1 MSYGLTRY
9 QLILA
14 CVVFSVWCWSAYE
27 PASRGIWLLEN
38 ILVLVFVPLLF
49 LIGRYFRLSNI
60 SYTLIALYLSL
71 HLIGAHYTYAET
83 PIGDWIAHLLNTDRN
98 MYDRFVHF
106 SFGFLLAYPMR
117 EAFIRI
123 ARARGLWGYYIPVD
137 ITFAFSACYEI
148 FEWLAMAYLGETSTA
163 LFLATQN
170 DIWDAQK
177 DMTAAGLGAILMM
190 LIVLAVNWYYD
201 RDFVYELL
209 DEESRTQDVPLGEQ
223 KISHVLTRKKPQGL
237 FKD

>member
-1 MSYGLTRY
+1 M
-9 QLILA
+9 
-14 CVVFSVWCWSAYE
+14 
-27 PASRGIWLLEN
+27 
-38 ILVLVFVPLLF
+38 
-49 LIGRYFRLSNI
+49 
-60 SYTLIALYLSL
+60 
-71 HLIGAHYTYAET
+71 GAHYTYAET
-83 PIGDWIAHLLNTDRN
+83 PLGYWIGELFGMERN

-148 FEWLAMAYLGETSTA
+148 FEWLAMAILGESSTL
-163 LFLATQN
+163 LFLAAQN

-177 DMTAAGLGAILMM
+177 DMTAAGIGAILMM
-190 LIVLAVNWYYD
+190 LIVIAVNWYYD

-209 DEESRTQDVPLGEQ
+209 DEESRTPEVPIGEQ
-223 KISHVLTRKKPQGL
+223 KISHVLNRKKESTL
-237 FKD
+237 FTDTQ

>member
-1 MSYGLTRY
+1 MMIRSMTRY
-9 QLILA
+9 HFFLA
-14 CVVFSVWCWSAYE
+14 TIVLAVWCWSAYD
-27 PASRGIWLLEN
+27 PTSRGVWILEN
-38 ILVLVFVPLLF
+38 ILVLIFVPCLYI
-49 LIGRYFRLSNI
+49 IGRYFRLSHI
-60 SYTLIALYLSL
+60 SYTLIALYLCL
-71 HLIGAHYTYAET
+71 HLMGAHYTYVET
-83 PIGDWIAHLLNTDRN
+83 PFGYWLGDILGMERN

-148 FEWLAMAYLGETSTA
+148 FEWLAMAFLGEQSTL
-163 LFLATQN
+163 LFLAAQN

-209 DEESRTQDVPLGEQ
+209 DEDSRTPEVPLGEQ
-223 KISHVLTRKKPQGL
+223 KISHVLTRKKGS
-237 FKD
+237 

>member
-1 MSYGLTRY
+1 MTRY
-9 QLILA
+9 HIFLA
-14 CVVFSVWCWSAYE
+14 SVVLAVWCWSAYI
-27 PASRGIWLLEN
+27 PTSRSVWILEN
-38 ILVLVFVPLLF
+38 ILVLVFVPCLYA
-49 LIGRYFRLSNI
+49 IGRYFRLSNI
-60 SYTLIALYLSL
+60 SYTLIALYLCL
-71 HLIGAHYTYAET
+71 HLMGAHYTYVET
-83 PIGDWIAHLLNTDRN
+83 PFGYWLGDMLGIERN

-148 FEWLAMAYLGETSTA
+148 FEWLAMAFLGEQSTL
-163 LFLATQN
+163 LFLAAQN

-177 DMTAAGLGAILMM
+177 DMTAAGVGAIVMM
-190 LIVLAVNWYYD
+190 IIVLAVNWYYD

-209 DEESRTQDVPLGEQ
+209 DEDSRTQEIPLGEQ
-223 KISHVLTRKKPQGL
+223 KISHVLTRTRK
-237 FKD
+237 

>member
-1 MSYGLTRY
+1 MPRTFTWY
-9 QLILA
+9 QLSLA
-14 CVVFSVWCWSAYE
+14 AFVFLFWVWSAYD

-38 ILVLVFVPLLF
+38 ILVLIFVPLLF
-49 LIGRYFRLSNI
+49 IIGKYFRLSNV
-60 SYTLIALYLSL
+60 SYTLIAIYLCL
-71 HLIGAHYTYAET
+71 HLMGAHYTYVET
-83 PIGDWIAHLLNTDRN
+83 PLGYWLGDILGMERN

-117 EAFIRI
+117 EAFVRI

-148 FEWLAMAYLGETSTA
+148 FEWLAMAILGEANTLA
-163 LFLATQN
+163 FLAAQN

-177 DMTAAGLGAILMM
+177 DMTAAGLGAIVMM
-190 LIVLAVNWYYD
+190 LVVLAVNWYYD

-209 DEESRTQDVPLGEQ
+209 DEDSRTQEVPLGEQ
-223 KISHVLTRKKPQGL
+223 KISHVLTRQKRGGL
-237 FKD
+237 FN